1 MIFIMC
7 RSFVM
12 RLDLFV
18 ARDGPTLDCLE
29 EAHYY
34 HIVLLII
41 NSNVS
46 AWIEKMNLRCSS
58 GCKEIFG

>member
-1 MIFIMC
+1 
-7 RSFVM
+7 M

-41 NSNVS
+41 NSNVY
-46 AWIEKMNLRCSS
+46 AWIEKINLRCSS